1 MTLAS
6 AVIETPCGPFTV
18 VTDADGACAA
28 GFAADAGLLFGVEPP
43 VSGHAPEHVV
53 APLVAYF
60 GGELDALDEVRVSP
74 SALQRGALASVVRA
88 LGAVPAGETVTY
100 RDLAARAGVGS
111 PRVAGRACAL
121 NPLAV
126 IVPCHRAVG
135 MDGTLRGYRWGLE
148 RKEWLLRHEARRP
161 AQ

>member
-6 AVIETPCGPFTV
+6 SVIETPCGPFTV

-28 GFAADAGLLFGVEPP
+28 GFAADAALLFGVEPP
-43 VSGHAPEHVV
+43 IAGASPEHVV

-60 GGELDALDEVRVSP
+60 AGELDALDDMPISP
-74 SALQRGALASVVRA
+74 GALQRGALAVLIRA
-88 LGAVPAGETVTY
+88 LRAVPAGETVTY
-100 RDLAARAGVGS
+100 RELAARAGVGS

-135 MDGTLRGYRWGLE
+135 TDGTLRGYRWGLE
-148 RKEWLLRHEARRP
+148 RKEWLLRHEEQS